1 MAKKRREILSAR
13 TTYILG
19 ASLIVFGLAIRAV
32 YFLHLPER
40 FRRAPLTTTAP
51 VVTTTLLNFDLTTST
66 AALPELA
73 TSTES
78 YRLIIP
84 RIGVDM
90 PIVVNEPN
98 EVKGLAVGAWQIPG
112 TASPD
117 NSGGYGNM
125 VLSAHRYL
133 YTSGPNTF
141 FDLDKLQVGDQI
153 IVWWQGNL
161 YSYTVDASKVVP
173 PTAVEILNPSP
184 TPELTLFTCTP
195 VFTTKNR
202 LVVTARPS

>member
-1 MAKKRREILSAR
+1 MAKKRTELLSAR
-13 TTYILG
+13 TTYLLG
-19 ASLIVFGLAIRAV
+19 ATLIVFGFAIRAV

-40 FRRAPLTTTAP
+40 FRSVGATSVRP
-51 VVTTTLLNFDLTTST
+51 VVTSTLLSFDVTTST
-66 AALPELA
+66 AVHPEFTA
-73 TSTES
+73 STT

-98 EVKGLAVGAWQIPG
+98 EAKGLAAGAWQILG

-141 FDLDKLQVGDQI
+141 FDLDKLEVGDKI
-153 IVWWQGNL
+153 IVWWQGKM

-173 PTAVEILNPSP
+173 PSAVEILNPSP

>member
-1 MAKKRREILSAR
+1 MAKKRKELLSAR
-13 TTYILG
+13 TTYLLG
-19 ASLIVFGLAIRAV
+19 ATLIVFGFAIRAV

-40 FRRAPLTTTAP
+40 FRRAPTSTAQP
-51 VVTTTLLNFDLTTST
+51 VATTLLNFDVTTST
-66 AALPELA
+66 AVLPEFTA
-73 TSTES
+73 STTH
-78 YRLIIP
+78 RLIIP

-98 EVKGLAVGAWQIPG
+98 EAKGLAAGAWQIPG

-141 FDLDKLQVGDQI
+141 FDLDKLEVGDKI
-153 IVWWQGNL
+153 IVWWQGKM

-173 PTAVEILNPSP
+173 PSAVEILNPSP